1 VKSEDPV
8 LRRIRRRSIGIG
20 AALAIGAFAGFGWR
34 SGVTL
39 TICSAVV
46 IFSFLVFERLTERFG
61 NPVLPRSSRTV
72 IPLLLVTA
80 VAVILLIGI
89 FGWNAFEPVAGV
101 IGLSTVVLA
110 IVVEAFR
117 REEGPAA

>member
-8 LRRIRRRSIGIG
+8 LQRIRTRSIGI
-20 AALAIGAFAGFGWR
+20 AVALAIGAFAGFGWQ

-46 IFSFLVFERLTERFG
+46 IFSFLVFEKLTERFG
-61 NPVLPRSSRTV
+61 NQSPPRSSRTV

-80 VAVILLIGI
+80 VAVILLVGI
-89 FGWNAFEPVAGV
+89 FRWNAFKPVAGV

-110 IVVEAFR
+110 IGAEVLR
-117 REEGPAA
+117 REEGPVG